1 MALLG
6 TAWPVRGLSG
16 PGVIAMGALLVVVLA
31 LVPVA
36 LGIWKRATGSTI
48 HLWPVAAFVVLASV
62 YAVATPPWQMSDEPQ
77 HMVRVEVV
85 RQAGI
90 GAPQHLL
97 PGAAPS
103 PPAARALASADRAV
117 VASMRATDAAR
128 YLPGAGPALH
138 AGIVPGPRE
147 MAHPP
152 LYYVVAAVL
161 TKPFSGRPLLA
172 RLALLR
178 AFGVLLAAMTVVVC
192 GAVGR
197 LLWPGR
203 PLAEV
208 PMALALGVPAFVAT
222 AGSVNNDG
230 IAVLLGAVLVYV
242 LLAGA
247 LGRSWLARPLP
258 WAAAV
263 VLVTIAGVATK
274 RTFLPLVLLVLPAA
288 AFRLRHR
295 ALAVGA
301 GLVVLL
307 LAAGLAF
314 AAS

>member
-1 MALLG
+1 
-6 TAWPVRGLSG
+6 P
-16 PGVIAMGALLVVVLA
+16 
-31 LVPVA
+31 
-36 LGIWKRATGSTI
+36 
-48 HLWPVAAFVVLASV
+48 
-62 YAVATPPWQMSDEPQ
+62 
-77 HMVRVEVV
+77 
-85 RQAGI
+85 
-90 GAPQHLL
+90 
-97 PGAAPS
+97 
-103 PPAARALASADRAV
+103 
-117 VASMRATDAAR
+117 
-128 YLPGAGPALH
+128 AGPA
-138 AGIVPGPRE
+138 PGPRGW
-147 MAHPP
+147 AHPP

-307 LAAGLAF
+307 LAAGVAF
-314 AAS
+314 AASSRPRLALWEQQTTAVRYHCRDDVTGRQVICLPPGSPSIGQKVPLA